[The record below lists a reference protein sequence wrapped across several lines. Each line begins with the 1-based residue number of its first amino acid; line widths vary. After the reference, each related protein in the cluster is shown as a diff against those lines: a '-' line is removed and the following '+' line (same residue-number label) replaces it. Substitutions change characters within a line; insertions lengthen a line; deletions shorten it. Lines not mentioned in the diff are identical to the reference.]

1 MKKFIELARKSYVF
15 FTLTGITILLINW
28 LTDYQ
33 VNTNWQVTA
42 IILIVLGMFVEGSI
56 NLIINNKN
64 EEDEQ

>member
-1 MKKFIELARKSYVF
+1 MRKFIELARKSYVF

>member
-1 MKKFIELARKSYVF
+1 MVLFHN
-15 FTLTGITILLINW
+15 ILLINW
-28 LTDYQ
+28 FTDFE

>member
-1 MKKFIELARKSYVF
+1 MRKFIELARKSYVF
-15 FTLTGITILLINW
+15 FTLTGITIILINW
-28 LTDYQ
+28 LTDFE

-64 EEDEQ
+64 EEE

>member
-1 MKKFIELARKSYVF
+1 MRKFIELARKSYVF

-28 LTDYQ
+28 LTDFE